1 MKKYKEKQDDIKVGD
16 LVKTGKFKNK
26 KAIVK
31 GFGKDENNQ
40 PTIIPEKGKE
50 IKLYNVRIDKLM
62 PKKEEK
68 MNKVKKYLFKE
79 KNTFGMD
86 DDLLEFL
93 IDYLTREARRKSGSE
108 EGHKLKALA
117 NIFSKY

>member
-31 GFGKDENNQ
+31 GFGKDENYQ

-68 MNKVKKYLFKE
+68 MGKVKKYLFKE
-79 KNTFGMD
+79 GNTFGMD